1 MHDLGP
7 EVFEL
12 NNEGVYVIGGGSG
25 HVVPS
30 REKVVMG
37 QRFRRGIRKV
47 VEFVGRIAV
56 KNTDGVRAGFDILK
70 E

>member
-12 NNEGVYVIGGGSG
+12 SNEGVYVIGSRSG
-25 HVVPS
+25 HVVPT

-37 QRFRRGIRKV
+37 QRFGGGIRKV
-47 VEFVGRIAV
+47 VEFVGGIAI
-56 KNTDGVRAGFDILK
+56 KNTDSVRAGFDIFK

>member
-12 NNEGVYVIGGGSG
+12 NDEGVNVIGSRSG

-30 REKVVMG
+30 REKVVVG
-37 QRFRRGIRKV
+37 QGFRRGIRKV
-47 VEFVGRIAV
+47 MEFVGGIAV
-56 KNTDGVRAGFDILK
+56 KNTDGVRAGFDIFN